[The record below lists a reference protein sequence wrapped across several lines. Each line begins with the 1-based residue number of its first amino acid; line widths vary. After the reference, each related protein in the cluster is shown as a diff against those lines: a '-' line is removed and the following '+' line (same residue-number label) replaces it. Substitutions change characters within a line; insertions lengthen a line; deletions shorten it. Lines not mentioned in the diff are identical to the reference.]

1 MIKIKYTNL
10 ALDDLEEIWKYTLET
25 WSEKQAD
32 KYYFE
37 IIDRCE
43 ELKFDFEL
51 TNDYSS
57 ILLELKGVKINR
69 HLIFFRF
76 SSNDVIEIVRIL
88 HEKMNFNRHLNI

>member
-10 ALDDLEEIWKYTLET
+10 DLDDLEEIWKYTLET

>member
-10 ALDDLEEIWKYTLET
+10 DLDDLEEILKYTFET